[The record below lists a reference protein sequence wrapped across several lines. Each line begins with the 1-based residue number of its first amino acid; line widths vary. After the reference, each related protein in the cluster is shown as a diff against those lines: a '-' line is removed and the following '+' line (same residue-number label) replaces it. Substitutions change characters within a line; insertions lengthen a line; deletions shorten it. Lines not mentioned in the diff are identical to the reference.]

1 MEMRQD
7 RGQYVIFSLLEEQN
21 IVLFLLPFSPTFGL
35 SLKKKI
41 IPKLGLVEAFL
52 KLIDLAYRKCL

>member
-21 IVLFLLPFSPTFGL
+21 IVLFLLPL